1 METILKVQLLL
12 NKFYIKRNGF
22 TLIEL
27 LVVVAIIGIL
37 SSVGV
42 VAYNGYTKNAK
53 AKAAE
58 FNYTNINKAMI
69 FEFMKCEL
77 DSSATIFNNHKC
89 SNSNSPTVNII
100 SSFITNNLKMTNPY
114 GSTLINKSPCTQ
126 GSISISSPSKGNYSV
141 SFYSVPKKKIITTN
155 MGTTWTPVKVSSN
168 TTYTNVNTGK
178 NIKYSN
184 VNTGCNTA
192 YSNVN
197 TGSNTTYSNV
207 NTGSNTTYSN
217 P

>member
-1 METILKVQLLL
+1 MKLKA
-12 NKFYIKRNGF
+12 F

-37 SSVGV
+37 AAVGV

-53 AKAAE
+53 AKTAE
-58 FNYTNINKAMI
+58 FNYTNINKAMM
-69 FEFMKCEL
+69 FEFVKCEL

-100 SSFITNNLKMTNPY
+100 SGFIINNLKMTNPY

-155 MGTTWTPVKVSSN
+155 MGTTWTPVKVGSN
-168 TTYTNVNTGK
+168 TKYTNVNTGC
-178 NIKYSN
+178 NNTWTS
-184 VNTGCNTA
+184 VNTGANNT
-192 YSNVN
+192 YNSVN
-197 TGSNTTYSNV
+197 TGSNTKYS
-207 NTGSNTTYSN
+207 S

>member
-1 METILKVQLLL
+1 MK
-12 NKFYIKRNGF
+12 KNGF

-27 LVVVAIIGIL
+27 LVVVAIIGVL

-53 AKAAE
+53 AKTSE
-58 FNYTNINKAMI
+58 LNYTNINKALM

-77 DSSATIFNNHKC
+77 DSSATVFNNHKC
-89 SNSNSPTVNII
+89 VNSNSPSI
-100 SSFITNNLKMTNPY
+100 STISGFITNNLKMSNPY
-114 GSTLINKSPCTQ
+114 GSNLINKSPCTQ
-126 GSISISSPSKGNYSV
+126 GSISITSPSKGNYSV
-141 SFYSVPKKKIITTN
+141 SFYSAPQKKIVTTN
-155 MGTTWTPVKVSSN
+155 IGTTWTPVKVQSN

-178 NIKYSN
+178 NTKYSN
-184 VNTGCNTA
+184 VNTGCNNA

-207 NTGSNTTYSN
+207 NTGSNSTYSN

>member
-1 METILKVQLLL
+1 MK
-12 NKFYIKRNGF
+12 KKGF

-53 AKAAE
+53 AKTSE
-58 FNYTNINKAMI
+58 LNYKNINKALM

-77 DSSATIFNNHKC
+77 DSSTTVFNNHKC
-89 SNSNSPTVNII
+89 ANSNSPSINTI
-100 SSFITNNLKMTNPY
+100 SGFITNNLKMSNPY
-114 GSTLINKSPCTQ
+114 GSNLINKSPCTQ
-126 GSISISSPSKGNYSV
+126 GSISITSPSKGNYSV
-141 SFYSVPKKKIITTN
+141 SFYSAPQKKIVTTN
-155 MGTTWTPVKVSSN
+155 IGTTWTPVKVQSN

-178 NIKYSN
+178 NTKYSN
-184 VNTGCNTA
+184 VNTGCNNA

>member
-1 METILKVQLLL
+1 MVSLSKIQLVEI
-12 NKFYIKRNGF
+12 NKQKAF
-22 TLIEL
+22 TLIEI
-27 LVVVAIIGIL
+27 LVVVAIIGTL
-37 SSVGV
+37 SAVGV
-42 VAYNGYTKNAK
+42 VAYNGYTKSAK
-53 AKAAE
+53 AKTAE
-58 FNYTNINKAMI
+58 LNYTNINKALM

-77 DSSATIFNNHKC
+77 DSSATVFNNHKC
-89 SNSNSPTVNII
+89 GSSNSPSINTI
-100 SSFITNNLKMTNPY
+100 SGFITSNLKMSNPY
-114 GSTLINKSPCTQ
+114 GSNLINKSPCAQ
-126 GSISISSPSKGNYSV
+126 GSVSISSPSKGNYSV
-141 SFYSVPKKKIITTN
+141 SFYSAPQKKIITTN